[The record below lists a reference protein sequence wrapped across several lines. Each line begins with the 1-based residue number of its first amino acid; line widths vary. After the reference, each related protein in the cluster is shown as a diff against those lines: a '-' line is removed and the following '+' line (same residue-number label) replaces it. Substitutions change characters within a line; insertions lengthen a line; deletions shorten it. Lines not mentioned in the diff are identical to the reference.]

1 MRSLLLMLGCLAGPV
16 LFSAGAAA
24 EQPLNVVT
32 LIADDLRWD
41 SLGAAGNTVIHT
53 PHLDELA
60 AGGVRFTRACVT
72 TSICMTSRASIL
84 TGQYMSRHGIDR
96 FGVSLTAEQFAKTY
110 PGLLRRAGYWTGFV
124 GKYGVGAPRASD
136 FDFMRSYEGRHWIER
151 DGEAVH
157 VTELNRRDALEFL
170 QTRPQDQPFLLNVSF
185 FAAHAE
191 DRAPE
196 QYLPQEWSEALY
208 RGASVPR
215 STLQEPAAL
224 AALPPFL
231 AAPSNEGRIRFHWR
245 FDTPERYQ
253 QYMINYYRLITE
265 LDHAIGDL
273 VAALKAQGIYENTLI
288 LFIGDNGYFHGD
300 RGLADKW
307 YPYEQSLRVP
317 LIVHDPR
324 LPASQR
330 GATLDQFA
338 LNIDVAPTIVSA
350 AGLQPPT
357 AMQGADLAP
366 LYLSPSPP
374 SWREEFFYEH
384 PTISNRERIPSSQ
397 AVVRRD
403 LKYVYWPEWD
413 YEQLFDV
420 ENDPEEIHNRAADPA
435 YSQSLQQMRD
445 KLEQW
450 RERAKSLNTGH

>member
-1 MRSLLLMLGCLAGPV
+1 MRWLMWMLGAVAGMV
-16 LFSAGAAA
+16 LVAGAAA
-24 EQPLNVVT
+24 AAPPLNVVT
-32 LIADDLRWD
+32 VVADDLRWD
-41 SLGAAGNTVIHT
+41 SLGAAGTHVIHT

-96 FGVSLTAEQFAKTY
+96 FGVALTAEQFANTY
-110 PGLLRRAGYWTGFV
+110 PGQLRQAGYWTGFV
-124 GKYGVGAPRASD
+124 GKYGVGAPRADD
-136 FDFMRSYEGRHWIER
+136 FDFMRTSEGRHWIER
-151 DGEAVH
+151 DGERVH
-157 VTELNRRDALEFL
+157 VTEVNRRDALEFL
-170 QTRPQDQPFLLNVSF
+170 ENRPQDKPFLLNLSF

-191 DRAPE
+191 DNAPE
-196 QYLPQEWSEALY
+196 QYLPQDWSAVYY

-215 STLQEPAAL
+215 SPLLEPAAL

-231 AAPSNEGRIRFHWR
+231 AAPANEGRIRYHWR

-265 LDHAIGDL
+265 LDRAVGDL
-273 VAALKAQGIYENTLI
+273 VAMLKQQGIYEQTLI

-324 LPASQR
+324 MPESRR

-338 LNIDVAPTIVSA
+338 LNIDVAPTIVAA
-350 AGLQPPT
+350 AGLQVP
-357 AMQGADLAP
+357 AVMQGEDLAP
-366 LYLSPSPP
+366 LYLAATPP
-374 SWREEFFYEH
+374 PWRQEFFYEH
-384 PTISNRERIPSSQ
+384 PTISNRNRIPSSQ
-397 AVVRRD
+397 AVVQRD
-403 LKYVYWPEWD
+403 YKYVYWPEWD
-413 YEQLFDV
+413 YEQLFDLQD
-420 ENDPEEIHNRAADPA
+420 DPEELHNRATDAA
-435 YSQSLQQMRD
+435 SSETLQQLRVS
-445 KLEQW
+445 LEQW
-450 RERAKSLNTGH
+450 RKRAR